1 MLYDDGESES
11 NVDASLIRAVEAA
24 APAPTGTSGGGFAK
38 GQKIEA
44 RYGGKRRHYP
54 GTIASVGGDGTY
66 EVLYDDGES
75 ESNVAVSLIRVVESA
90 AAGKGSSSSAKKK
103 DGNADSSKLDKGE
116 KMRFEK

>member
-1 MLYDDGESES
+1 M
-11 NVDASLIRAVEAA
+11 
-24 APAPTGTSGGGFAK
+24 
-38 GQKIEA
+38 
-44 RYGGKRRHYP
+44 
-54 GTIASVGGDGTY
+54 
-66 EVLYDDGES
+66 LYDDGES